1 MILSSGQKREKKV
14 GVALLA
20 GLVVTAT
27 GVAVDLSLIP
37 FERGILIHQL
47 LGDCIAGLVATLVCL
62 AVMLRHEEVHFRVAM
77 ERAAIVA
84 ELNHHVR
91 NAVFPL
97 CLAVQKL
104 GDQEANRIAA
114 DAVERINIALKETAT
129 DVFARRIEY
138 GSPATLSRTELDK
151 VA

>member
-1 MILSSGQKREKKV
+1 MTIPSGQQREKKIWI
-14 GVALLA
+14 AMLA
-20 GLVVTAT
+20 GAVVTAT
-27 GVAVDLSLIP
+27 GVVVDLSLIP
-37 FERGILIHQL
+37 FEQAVVVHQIM
-47 LGDCIAGLVATLVCL
+47 GDFIAGLVACLVCL
-62 AVMLRHEEVHFRVAM
+62 AVMLKHEEVHFRVAM
-77 ERAAIVA
+77 DRAAIVA

-114 DAVERINIALKETAT
+114 DAVERINIALKEAAA
-129 DVFARRIEY
+129 DVFSKRVEY
-138 GSPATLSRTELDK
+138 GPVTAITRSEMDK